1 MCRHSSAVEHWTF
14 NPMVAGSIPVVG
26 KFLFQLSIFQCSAIN
41 QYTIIVIYF
50 ISILHLQM
58 NQNIQD
64 LSINEIFKLDIDE
77 IMLEQLV
84 NQEQADI
91 NVQIHNQLE
100 QEVENITKHEDI
112 SQLDFNVA
120 THLNQLNLIV
130 ENINKVAEQVQQSI
144 DYELSY
150 CLVQNQLCNIIIKS
164 RQELSLRDKL
174 KKNIQQAD
182 DKDIIEIIEKCLQ

>member
-1 MCRHSSAVEHWTF
+1 
-14 NPMVAGSIPVVG
+14 
-26 KFLFQLSIFQCSAIN
+26 
-41 QYTIIVIYF
+41 
-50 ISILHLQM
+50 M

-144 DYELSY
+144 DYESSY